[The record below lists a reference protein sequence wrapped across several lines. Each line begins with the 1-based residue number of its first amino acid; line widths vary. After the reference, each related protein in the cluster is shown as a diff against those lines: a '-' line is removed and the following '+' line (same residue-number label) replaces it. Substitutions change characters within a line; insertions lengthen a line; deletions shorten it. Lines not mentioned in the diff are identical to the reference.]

1 MALASTGNMGTSSGH
16 TGSGRLGAGAR
27 ADAHTQPPMGP
38 GFRLLTARTQ
48 HARTGTC
55 ALTITPTCQCQCGH
69 SHRHLAPT
77 WNHATSTLA
86 STQHARVRA
95 RSSSV
100 AAAERE
106 SDSESSSSLRPP
118 AELEHE
124 IEIKNRAQG
133 TILPGEVAL
142 EMIAFVYVPA
152 ITSHYFSGRRSLH
165 SDRRVGDN
173 FNGNTR
179 AACGSYPG

>member
-1 MALASTGNMGTSSGH
+1 
-16 TGSGRLGAGAR
+16 
-27 ADAHTQPPMGP
+27 
-38 GFRLLTARTQ
+38 
-48 HARTGTC
+48 
-55 ALTITPTCQCQCGH
+55 
-69 SHRHLAPT
+69 
-77 WNHATSTLA
+77 
-86 STQHARVRA
+86 VRA

-142 EMIAFVYVPA
+142 EMIAFVYVQVPA
-152 ITSHYFSGRRSLH
+152 VT
-165 SDRRVGDN
+165 
-173 FNGNTR
+173 
-179 AACGSYPG
+179 